1 MGLKVVN
8 PARYSE
14 RGLWGFSLGRMGR
27 LWRGRIV
34 PSLKIAPDGRAWTFH
49 VPSPLL
55 LPELFARVCDAARRE
70 PSPDAWAVAVADG
83 APDLGAW
90 LLGLFPGERE
100 ALWSEARS
108 AGE

>member
-8 PARYSE
+8 HMNIRE
-14 RGLWGFSLGRMGR
+14 RGLFGFALGRSFNP
-27 LWRGRIV
+27 RGR
-34 PSLKIAPDGRAWTFH
+34 PSLAIAPDGRAWTFH

-70 PSPDAWAVAVADG
+70 LSPDAWAVAVADG

-90 LLGLFPGERE
+90 LLGLFPGELE
-100 ALWSEARS
+100 GLWLEARL
-108 AGE
+108 GE